1 MGLDEFSM
9 SPARIP
15 TVKQLIR
22 QLDSNECQKLADQAL
37 KASTAEEVKALVKA
51 FFAERQIGMD

>member
-1 MGLDEFSM
+1 M

-22 QLDSNECQKLADQAL
+22 QLDSTECRRLADQAL

-51 FFAERQIGMD
+51 FFAEQKIGMD

>member
-1 MGLDEFSM
+1 LDEFSM

-22 QLDSNECQKLADQAL
+22 RLDSTECRHLADQAL